1 MSEFIDYVFQRSTS
15 LNKIDNSLYSKY
27 NVKNGLRNEDGT
39 GVLVGLTRISDVV
52 GYKKENGKKIDTEGE
67 LYYRG
72 VKVSDFI
79 KGHDPKNRFLFE
91 EACFLILF
99 GYLPNKDEL
108 DAFKKELASRYD
120 LPLNYLQARILGFP
134 MQNMMNKLQQE
145 VLMLYTYDETPDD
158 ISPEATLNKGL
169 DLIAKIPEIVC
180 YAYRCKVHYFDSDSL
195 FIHPV
200 NTDYSIAENI
210 LQMLRIN
217 RSFTKT
223 EASVLDMCLVL
234 HADHGGGNNSTFT
247 NVVMSSTGT
256 DIYSCFAG
264 AIGSLKGPK
273 HGGANLA
280 VAKQMELVIDTVGL
294 NASDEQIR
302 QIVND
307 ILDKNQ
313 MEHVFFAV
321 YDDDDNNGEF
331 ESLKRKFYQQLK
343 GKFPEFQ
350 KEQTFDMKII
360 KGPSIEELISK
371 AYIGLG
377 SASFIRV
384 DEVRFFP
391 SMFLLIREN
400 DDILYKL
407 RFLQKIQYPLDQ
419 KRVYRMLDGKFFMD
433 VFGRSDLRINDAVYH
448 FCVLSIDSRA
458 NLWKW
463 ITLTKEHEY
472 IDQCYMDALSGNGFR
487 R

>member
-91 EACFLILF
+91 EACFSILS

-145 VLMLYTYDETPDD
+145 VLMLYTYDENPDD

-180 YAYRCKVHYFDSDSL
+180 YAYRTKVHYFDSDSL

-200 NTDYSIAENI
+200 NTEYSIAENI
-210 LQMLRIN
+210 LQMLRID

-280 VAKQMELVIDTVGL
+280 VAKQMELVIDKVGL
-294 NASDEQIR
+294 NATDEQLKQVIK
-302 QIVND
+302 D
-307 ILDKNQ
+307 ILDKKFNDQ
-313 MEHVFFAV
+313 SGLIYGIGHAV
-321 YDDDDNNGEF
+321 YTLSDPRCQILSKQCKQLAIEKNRLKEYELYHRF
-331 ESLKRKFYQQLK
+331 EELAVAEIKARKGINVCANIDFYSGLVY
-343 GKFPEFQ
+343 
-350 KEQTFDMKII
+350 DMLGLSKDLYTLMFVIGRSVGWVAHNIENKLYSGKII
-360 KGPSIEELISK
+360 RP
-371 AYIGLG
+371 A
-377 SASFIRV
+377 
-384 DEVRFFP
+384 
-391 SMFLLIREN
+391 
-400 DDILYKL
+400 
-407 RFLQKIQYPLDQ
+407 
-419 KRVYRMLDGKFFMD
+419 GKY
-433 VFGRSDLRINDAVYH
+433 VGE
-448 FCVLSIDSRA
+448 
-458 NLWKW
+458 K
-463 ITLTKEHEY
+463 KEY
-472 IDQCYMDALSGNGFR
+472 IKMENR
-487 R
+487 

>member
-158 ISPEATLNKGL
+158 ISSEATLNKGL

-273 HGGANLA
+273 HG
-280 VAKQMELVIDTVGL
+280 T
-294 NASDEQIR
+294 
-302 QIVND
+302 
-307 ILDKNQ
+307 
-313 MEHVFFAV
+313 
-321 YDDDDNNGEF
+321 
-331 ESLKRKFYQQLK
+331 
-343 GKFPEFQ
+343 
-350 KEQTFDMKII
+350 
-360 KGPSIEELISK
+360 
-371 AYIGLG
+371 
-377 SASFIRV
+377 
-384 DEVRFFP
+384 
-391 SMFLLIREN
+391 
-400 DDILYKL
+400 
-407 RFLQKIQYPLDQ
+407 
-419 KRVYRMLDGKFFMD
+419 
-433 VFGRSDLRINDAVYH
+433 
-448 FCVLSIDSRA
+448 
-458 NLWKW
+458 
-463 ITLTKEHEY
+463 
-472 IDQCYMDALSGNGFR
+472 CY
-487 R
+487 